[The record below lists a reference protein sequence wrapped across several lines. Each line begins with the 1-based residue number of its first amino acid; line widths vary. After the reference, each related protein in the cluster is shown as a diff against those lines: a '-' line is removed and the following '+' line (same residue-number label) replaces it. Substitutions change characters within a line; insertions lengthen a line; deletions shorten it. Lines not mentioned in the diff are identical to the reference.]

1 MGVGNAF
8 AGAISDRPMEFNGVR
23 GRRAAPRR
31 AIKGEWSPWPP
42 RSAAPRDKDEID
54 RQTDSQTYRQ
64 GERERER
71 EREDR
76 EKGKGQ
82 RREREREN
90 GDKKQD
96 IAHKPCRD
104 NFDLAQTYR
113 QGESSKQKYIDV
125 YVHVSSTSCGY

>member
-1 MGVGNAF
+1 
-8 AGAISDRPMEFNGVR
+8 MEFNGVR

-31 AIKGEWSPWPP
+31 AVK
-42 RSAAPRDKDEID
+42 REIN
-54 RQTDSQTYRQ
+54 RQTDNQTYRQ
-64 GERERER
+64 GERER

-104 NFDLAQTYR
+104 NFDIAQTYR